1 MVELRRPWSE
11 RLHWVLIWAVI
22 IALGGATAWLF
33 TDSLTAPAECR
44 AAYARAKTALDS
56 TIVDQTIPITR
67 RTDGMQRVSC
77 GVLRQT
83 GKL

>member
-1 MVELRRPWSE
+1 MVVLRRPWSE
-11 RLHWVLIWAVI
+11 RLQWVIIWAAI
-22 IALGGATAWLF
+22 IAIGAVSAWLF

-44 AAYARAKTALDS
+44 QAYARAKTSVDS
-56 TIVDQTIPITR
+56 AIVDQTIPITR